1 MFYGSSLDIKLM
13 YFIEFLYPTPTLLAN
28 GTDYDANIFD
38 RAIAWNFAAGH
49 LDKFE
54 PFIRVPLPIGTN

>member
-1 MFYGSSLDIKLM
+1 MRCFTKIPAIELIFHRISLPSTD
-13 YFIEFLYPTPTLLAN
+13 FLAN

-38 RAIAWNFAAGH
+38 RAIAWNFAAGR

-54 PFIRVPLPIGTN
+54 PFIRVPSPIGSN